1 MFPQDRERKDRLTE
15 NNKKDPML
23 QVLTQLYFSKGGIK
37 KIAKQELTQ
46 LDSALAVKTPEITP
60 TKGKPTS
67 KLTTDSQYLFKKKTE
82 RITSRISQDLSSQ
95 HNQEVK
101 KNPEVV
107 RKVTEK
113 LKQSVT
119 KENDKN
125 ITIQRTPSILRSS
138 IRKSIIRKDEEENT
152 KPTTDISL
160 PSKESQQLVRHVTE
174 ELKRTSVTLKRRTYA
189 PSICTLLL
197 VSQNGNEKNIITVEV
212 VASYSNLNSKI
223 GGILIDDNKK
233 KLYVWRG
240 KEISLQV
247 KSQCADF
254 ALKYKSFEKPCY
266 KIVIEDEG
274 NENEEFIKAIG
285 GKYGFDQGRITL
297 KLERLEYEE
306 KKVKKILVS
315 QDILSKK
322 SLSGLHMFY
331 ITTGWNSFLWCGL
344 KTSKNARETC
354 AKLCGSLKNG
364 KLTIVFQSRE
374 PLLFKQLFS
383 DWIEPILSR
392 PKISSTTIN
401 IKKELPPFNVAVLF
415 NEVEYKEKKVPEFS
429 PEGIFKKYKVE
440 NISLQL
446 IEEEKNRF
454 ILKSNECYVF
464 HYTYPWKNLFRHAL
478 FFWLGKNASILHR
491 GKAAA
496 LTVDYVEKHQLD
508 AVHVRVVEGAEQRE
522 FIAMHKGGIIIKKS
536 IYPEKYELYEIRK
549 ERGTEGIRII
559 QINHLNLIDYNRSYL
574 ININGKGII
583 VEGKYCPEY
592 QKIKEIILRS
602 KIVFDCYKDTIENIQ
617 KYQTYKEFNYLFQT
631 SLPEFPHAFTISAC
645 TGSIEWDGLYE
656 LNLQTLQ
663 DQRIIVVTFGN
674 KLYFWAKLEVR
685 LTEIIKLLKTMMDYV
700 ESAKIKNITLNP
712 LFIRPDEEPEEFKRL
727 FFGNQE
733 LKRKKEVIE
742 NVNDIFLQL
751 TRKYSLA
758 ELQKKPKL
766 LTTVAC
772 GSLESFLE
780 DSVFEKVFGM
790 SRDSFAKQP
799 QWKQKNAKARV
810 GLW

>member
-1 MFPQDRERKDRLTE
+1 MFPQDRERIDRLTE
-15 NNKKDPML
+15 KNKKDPML
-23 QVLTQLYFSKGGIK
+23 QMLTQLYFSKGGTK
-37 KIAKQELTQ
+37 KITKQELTQ
-46 LDSALAVKTPEITP
+46 VDSALSVKTPEITP
-60 TKGKPTS
+60 TKGRSTS
-67 KLTTDSQYLFKKKTE
+67 KLTTDSQSLFKKKTE

-138 IRKSIIRKDEEENT
+138 IRKSTTGKDEEENT

-160 PSKESQQLVRHVTE
+160 SSKESQQLVRHVTE
-174 ELKRTSVTLKRRTYA
+174 ELKRTSVTLKRRTCT
-189 PSICTLLL
+189 PSIYTLLL
-197 VSQNGNEKNIITVEV
+197 VSQSGNEKNIITVEV
-212 VASYSNLNSKI
+212 LASYSNLNSKRDMCKI
-223 GGILIDDNKK
+223 MWVIKK
-233 KLYVWRG
+233 WK
-240 KEISLQV
+240 ISN
-247 KSQCADF
+247 C
-254 ALKYKSFEKPCY
+254 
-266 KIVIEDEG
+266 
-274 NENEEFIKAIG
+274 
-285 GKYGFDQGRITL
+285 
-297 KLERLEYEE
+297 
-306 KKVKKILVS
+306 
-315 QDILSKK
+315 
-322 SLSGLHMFY
+322 
-331 ITTGWNSFLWCGL
+331 
-344 KTSKNARETC
+344 
-354 AKLCGSLKNG
+354 
-364 KLTIVFQSRE
+364 FQSRE

-383 DWIEPILSR
+383 DWVEPIISR
-392 PKISSTTIN
+392 PKVLNTTIT

-415 NEVEYKEKKVPEFS
+415 EETEYKEKKVPEFS
-429 PEGIFKKYKVE
+429 SEGIFKKFKVE

-446 IEEEKNRF
+446 VEEEKNRF
-454 ILKSNECYVF
+454 ILRSNECYVF

-522 FIAMHKGGIIIKKS
+522 FIAMHKGGIVIKKN

-559 QINHLNLIDYNRSYL
+559 QINHLNLIDYNRSYI

-617 KYQTYKEFNYLFQT
+617 KYQNYKEFNYLFKT

-733 LKRKKEVIE
+733 LKRRNEVVE

-780 DSVFEKVFGM
+780 DNVFEKVFGM